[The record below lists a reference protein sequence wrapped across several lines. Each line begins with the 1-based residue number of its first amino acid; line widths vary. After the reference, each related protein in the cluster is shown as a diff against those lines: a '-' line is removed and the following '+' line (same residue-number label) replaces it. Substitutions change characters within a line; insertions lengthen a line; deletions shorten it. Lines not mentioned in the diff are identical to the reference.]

1 MVRLYFAS
9 AAAPSMMA
17 SLTVIVPGRRARPIG
32 AASPSGSVLVC
43 VIAPGQIESA
53 FGSNDTSVS

>member
-1 MVRLYFAS
+1 MT
-9 AAAPSMMA
+9 A
-17 SLTVIVPGRRARPIG
+17 SLSVIVPGRRARPMG
-32 AASPSGSVLVC
+32 AASPTGSVLVC